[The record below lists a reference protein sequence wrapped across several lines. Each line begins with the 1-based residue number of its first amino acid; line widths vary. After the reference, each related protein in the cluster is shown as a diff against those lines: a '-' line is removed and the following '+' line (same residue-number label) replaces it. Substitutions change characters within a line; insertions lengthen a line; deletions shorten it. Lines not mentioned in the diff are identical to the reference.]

1 MGNGIR
7 SVREAAAILDELGIA
22 SISERMILEF
32 ERSWNSVPQ
41 EIRDS
46 LDVVTMLLAA
56 VGVGTYDT
64 GTCEWTPTSDRVY
77 SFDVE
82 VSDIDRMYT
91 LFLQGIQS
99 INEDEFEI
107 TQIREEA
114 GRLEY
119 PSGRETRRVR
129 FLCDG
134 RECIYRAQMNYHCV
148 HAGIFD
154 YMNEVLAEA
163 GNPKR
168 LYFMSDGYQ
177 ECIVFYCT
185 EFWAR
190 RFERKTGCRLCCDKK
205 KA

>member
-82 VSDIDRMYT
+82 VSDIDRMY
-91 LFLQGIQS
+91 
-99 INEDEFEI
+99 
-107 TQIREEA
+107 REYSPSM
-114 GRLEY
+114 RTNLRSHK
-119 PSGRETRRVR
+119 SGRKPAGSSIRQAEKPGGCGFCVTEESVFIGRR
-129 FLCDG
+129 
-134 RECIYRAQMNYHCV
+134 
-148 HAGIFD
+148 
-154 YMNEVLAEA
+154 
-163 GNPKR
+163 
-168 LYFMSDGYQ
+168 
-177 ECIVFYCT
+177 
-185 EFWAR
+185 
-190 RFERKTGCRLCCDKK
+190 
-205 KA
+205 

>member
-134 RECIYRAQMNYHCV
+134 RECIYQAQMNYDWFD
-148 HAGIFD
+148 AGIFD
-154 YMNEVLAEA
+154 Y
-163 GNPKR
+163 
-168 LYFMSDGYQ
+168 
-177 ECIVFYCT
+177 I
-185 EFWAR
+185 
-190 RFERKTGCRLCCDKK
+190 
-205 KA
+205 

>member
-56 VGVGTYDT
+56 VGVGTYDS

-99 INEDEFEI
+99 INEI
-107 TQIREEA
+107 
-114 GRLEY
+114 GRAH
-119 PSGRETRRVR
+119 V
-129 FLCDG
+129 
-134 RECIYRAQMNYHCV
+134 
-148 HAGIFD
+148 
-154 YMNEVLAEA
+154 
-163 GNPKR
+163 
-168 LYFMSDGYQ
+168 
-177 ECIVFYCT
+177 
-185 EFWAR
+185 
-190 RFERKTGCRLCCDKK
+190 
-205 KA
+205 